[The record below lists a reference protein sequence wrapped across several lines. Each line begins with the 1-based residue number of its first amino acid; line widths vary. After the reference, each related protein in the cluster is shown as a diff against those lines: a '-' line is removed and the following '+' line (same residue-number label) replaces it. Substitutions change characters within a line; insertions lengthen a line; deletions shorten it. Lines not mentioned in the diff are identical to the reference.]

1 MAKRKKT
8 KKAPVEVITL
18 ATFMPM
24 ELPVHPSEDQ
34 EDPINGKYE
43 KTIEI
48 TPWGP
53 DWK

>member
-1 MAKRKKT
+1 MAKKT
-8 KKAPVEVITL
+8 KKANVEVITL

-24 ELPVHPSEDQ
+24 ELPKHPNEEQ
-34 EDPINGKYE
+34 EDPINGKFE

-48 TPWGP
+48 SLWGP